1 MAESYSSKLQVW
13 EGWAPALVR
22 GPFPAVP
29 GERPASGLRPANDLA
44 DRLFTAEALHP
55 GGKPREG
62 DEPWTLQWYLNVE
75 AERYGKYGRWIPRL
89 LEFAK
94 HGGERLL
101 GLGNGLGTDWVQYA
115 RHGAAVTIC
124 CPSAEHLAFVQR
136 NYEVRGLSGQFLH
149 ADPEALPVEAA
160 SIDVACLTGLLPEV
174 ADPGAVV
181 EEVYRVLKPGGKLL
195 ALTPARFD
203 VQFWRER
210 CLPWQRWF
218 QGKGPAEIPKPGC
231 SARGLRRLFARFV
244 EPRISKRH
252 LRRRDV
258 PHLWR
263 WLPHPL
269 LERLLGRQLV
279 LKAFKPLSAART
291 FPLAA

>member
-22 GPFPAVP
+22 GPFPAFP
-29 GERPASGLRPANDLA
+29 GERPALGPRPVNDLA
-44 DRLFTAEALHP
+44 DHFYAAEALHA
-55 GGKPREG
+55 GGKPRG
-62 DEPWTLQWYLNVE
+62 GAEPWSLQWYLDVE
-75 AERYGKYGRWIPRL
+75 AERYGKYGGWIPRL

-94 HGGERLL
+94 HGGEQLL
-101 GLGNGLGTDWVQYA
+101 GLGHGLGTDWVQYA
-115 RHGAAVTIC
+115 RHGAAVTAC

-136 NYEVRGLSGQFLH
+136 NFEIRGLSGRFLH

-160 SIDVACLTGLLPEV
+160 SIDVVCLTGLLPEV
-174 ADPGAVV
+174 ADPRRVA

-195 ALTPARFD
+195 ALIPARYD
-203 VQFWRER
+203 AQFWRER
-210 CLPWQRWF
+210 FLPWQRWL
-218 QGKGPAEIPKPGC
+218 QGRRQSEPPKRSY
-231 SARGLRRLFARFV
+231 SARGLRQLFARFV
-244 EPRISKRH
+244 EPRVCKRH

-291 FPLAA
+291 VPLAA